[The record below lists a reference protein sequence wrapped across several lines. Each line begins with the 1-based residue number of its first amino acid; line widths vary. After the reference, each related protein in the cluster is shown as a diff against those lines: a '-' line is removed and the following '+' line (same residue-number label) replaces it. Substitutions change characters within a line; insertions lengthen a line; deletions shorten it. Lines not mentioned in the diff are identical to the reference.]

1 MEGNGQETDQAL
13 IAKAQ
18 RGSQE
23 AMTTLYIRYRRKVL
37 NYLYRFIGNRSTAE
51 ELTQETFV
59 RVVQNIH
66 RYRPTGSAAGW
77 IYRIAGNLAM
87 NAMRDHPTTR
97 ELSLDEPVTLE
108 EDTVERSEAIP
119 GFGPKP
125 DEEAVR
131 MEREEAVQRCLM
143 KLSSMH
149 REVVILCDIQG
160 CSYREAADLLKCPIN
175 TVASRLAR
183 ARAEL
188 AELLGYLKKD

>member
-13 IAKAQ
+13 IAQAQ

-23 AMTTLYIRYRRKVL
+23 AMTALYIRYRRKVL
-37 NYLYRFIGNRSTAE
+37 NYLYRLTGNRSTAE
-51 ELTQETFV
+51 ELTQEAFV

-87 NAMRDHPTTR
+87 NMMRDHPTSR
-97 ELSLDEPVTLE
+97 ELSLDEPITLE
-108 EDTVERSEAIP
+108 EDTVERSEAIA
-119 GFGPKP
+119 GGSLAP

-131 MEREEAVQRCLM
+131 TERETAVQIMLM
-143 KLSSMH
+143 KLSPLH

-160 CSYREAADLLKCPIN
+160 CSYREAAELLKCPVN
-175 TVASRLAR
+175 TIASRLAR
-183 ARAEL
+183 GRAEL
-188 AELLGYLKKD
+188 ARALGYLKKE